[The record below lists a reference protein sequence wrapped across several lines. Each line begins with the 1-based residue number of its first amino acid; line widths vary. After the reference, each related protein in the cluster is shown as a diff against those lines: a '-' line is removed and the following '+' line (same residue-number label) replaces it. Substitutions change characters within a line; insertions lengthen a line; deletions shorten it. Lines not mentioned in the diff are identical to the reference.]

1 MTILLYLIL
10 LGGILIFLS
19 QSSYARVIA
28 QVDLSTSERRVHCIH
43 HAVHSTCGIL
53 VIFLAIA
60 LLKGDCQPI
69 INIAC
74 AIAAVIL
81 VGDAATFLIL
91 DRIKQFTL
99 RRDAIVSKWKS
110 EKVFG
115 PEHDGEVSVYRTLKE
130 ITEKNLLR
138 DGLHL
143 MLFAALFITS
153 LCLM

>member
-1 MTILLYLIL
+1 MTILLYMILI
-10 LGGILIFLS
+10 GGILIFLS

-43 HAVHSTCGIL
+43 HAVHSACGIL
-53 VIFLAIA
+53 VTLLVIA
-60 LLKGDCQPI
+60 LLNGDCQPI
-69 INIAC
+69 INITC
-74 AIAAVIL
+74 AVAAVIL

-99 RRDAIVSKWKS
+99 RRNAIVTKWKS

-115 PEHDGEVSVYRTLKE
+115 PEHDDEVSVYRNLKE

-143 MLFAALFITS
+143 MLFAALLITS